1 MGKIADM
8 ADQQAIDQPGAA
20 GDSPSK
26 GRSLAALDG
35 LNFFLADV
43 QSGLGPFLGIYLLT
57 VPGWNPADIG
67 LVLTIGGLVG
77 LAVQTPIGGLI
88 DKTLHKRSLIIIA
101 AIATAIGAFMVTVQ
115 PSYSVITAAQVVT
128 GIAGTVFPPA
138 IAAVALGLV
147 GAAAYTYR
155 TGRMQAFNHAGNV
168 VGAIIFGLA
177 GYFITVR
184 AGFWFASATAILVVG
199 ATLMISPR
207 LIDNDVARGLAPT
220 EPGKQHKKPSGFKVL
235 LESRPLLALCAA
247 TMLWQLAN
255 GAMLP
260 LSGQELALENVKMGT
275 LFQAE
280 LIIVAQLVMIPMAIM
295 VAKKGKEWGRK
306 PIFLAAFLVLPV
318 RGVMFTWWDQPYY
331 IISVQ
336 ILDGIGAGIFGAMF
350 VLVIADLTRGTGHF
364 NLVLGAATTIQG
376 IGAALSPSLAGFVAV
391 AAGFHVALFVLSGIA
406 VVALIVFVL
415 GVPETANIPD
425 EGPDVPSPEMQ
436 HGS

>member
-1 MGKIADM
+1 M
-8 ADQQAIDQPGAA
+8 ADQQARNQHDAA
-20 GDSPSK
+20 GNPPSL

-57 VPGWNPADIG
+57 VPGWDPADIG
-67 LVLTIGGLVG
+67 LVLTVGGLVG
-77 LAVQTPIGGLI
+77 LAVQTPIGALI
-88 DKTLHKRSLIIIA
+88 DRTLHKRTLIIVA
-101 AIATAIGAFMVTVQ
+101 ALATAIGAFLVTVQ
-115 PSYSVITAAQVVT
+115 PSYPVIAAAQVVT
-128 GIAGTVFPPA
+128 GVAGTVFPPA

-155 TGRMQAFNHAGNV
+155 TGRMAAFNHAGNV
-168 VGAIIFGLA
+168 VGAVVFGLA
-177 GYFITVR
+177 GYFITIK
-184 AGFWFASATAILVVG
+184 AGFLFASAVAILVVV
-199 ATLMISPR
+199 ATLMINPR
-207 LIDNDVARGLAPT
+207 LIDNDVARGLTPAET
-220 EPGKQHKKPSGFKVL
+220 GTTAGQKRPSGFKVL

-295 VAKKGKEWGRK
+295 IAKKGKDWGRK
-306 PIFLAAFLVLPV
+306 PIFLAAFVVLPV

-331 IISVQ
+331 IVSVQ

-350 VLVIADLTRGTGHF
+350 VLVVADLTRGTGHF
-364 NLVLGAATTIQG
+364 NLVLGAATTLQG
-376 IGAALSPSLAGFVAV
+376 IGAALSPTLAGFIAV

-406 VVALIVFVL
+406 VLALIVFVV
-415 GVPETANIPD
+415 GVPETADIPD
-425 EGPDVPSPEMQ
+425 AGLEAPS
-436 HGS
+436 HHS